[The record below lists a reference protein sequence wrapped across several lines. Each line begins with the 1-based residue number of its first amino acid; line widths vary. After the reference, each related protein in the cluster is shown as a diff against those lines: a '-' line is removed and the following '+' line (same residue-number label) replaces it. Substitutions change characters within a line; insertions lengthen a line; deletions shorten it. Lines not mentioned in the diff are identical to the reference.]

1 MEMIDVIKR
10 LNEISQSEITEKHGG
25 EHSTTGRSMT
35 GGEMDKREKIVKGM
49 KKDKAGFKKRYG
61 KDADAVMYATATKQ
75 AMADDEVQERV
86 GGMSDIMIG
95 AEEALTDYVNDDG
108 DLKMPKRMV
117 IQDLMDKAK
126 KASMPTSYELE
137 TAAKMVNDKF
147 NDDGDAN
154 EGQTDEGNAFAQAV
168 QQAKAAGMKK
178 GDKFKVGDEEHT
190 LRDSDFEEINT
201 NTMETKDKK
210 EVKEDKKITAD
221 TPEEAGMLMQILKM
235 AGVKPVDASMMGM
248 DKPDMDHGGMDK
260 EMDPGAMNTKM
271 DVPGDDAMGS
281 MQMAKMRDMMMK
293 PDMEKAEENFA
304 NSEKE
309 AERDLPKTL
318 DTDNLVNVQSG
329 GLNRQKQQFRKEHPG
344 DNPMAVEDKI
354 TEQDL
359 ANSLRTQYESF
370 KQSYQDEAKFAE
382 KQGTDHDKDGD
393 IDSKDYLKSRDI
405 AIKKAMGKKD

>member
-1 MEMIDVIKR
+1 MEIIDVLKR
-10 LNEISQSEITEKHGG
+10 LNEISEREIIEKHGG
-25 EHSTTGRSMT
+25 EHSTSGREMT
-35 GGEMDKREKIVKGM
+35 SGEMGKREKIVKGM

-61 KDADAVMYATATKQ
+61 ADADAVMYATATKQ
-75 AMADDEVQERV
+75 AMKDDETNE
-86 GGMSDIMIG
+86 GGMSDIMVG
-95 AEEALTDYVNDDG
+95 AEEAIGDYIGDDG
-108 DLKMPKRMV
+108 NLKMPKRLV
-117 IQDLMDKAK
+117 IQDLMQKAK
-126 KASMPTSYELE
+126 EAPMPTSYELE
-137 TAAKMVNDKF
+137 TAAKMVDDKF

-190 LRDSDFEEINT
+190 LRDSDFEKVNT

-210 EVKEDKKITAD
+210 DVKEDMHITTD
-221 TPEEAGMLMQILKM
+221 SPQEASMLMQILKM

-248 DKPDMDHGGMDK
+248 EPEHGSQ
-260 EMDPGAMNTKM
+260 MDPGAMNKQM

-405 AIKKAMGKKD
+405 AIKKAMAKKD